1 MRARGLRFLVVIL
14 LACGAADGGAA
25 TVAAG
30 RHWQISIDRIE
41 CEAATSRL
49 FIGSRI
55 RYLGP
60 RGVVEAPVSQLVE
73 GGGRTHSPRSLAWQG
88 GSKPLAAW
96 LSAGG
101 LREVPA
107 NESGEVRFRFEVG
120 ENARELTFEFGDLDA
135 IVLTRARAAGPADI
149 CAALR
154 KPGQIQATRKT
165 RAARVAGALSGVR
178 VYREGYPCL
187 PPVRG
192 ARRTVPAP
200 HPPYLPEQLLV
211 FGRGFLP
218 NARQVGLPMG
228 IAAAQSY
235 AYGGLDDLG
244 AYETAARR
252 AVAADY
258 PAYGRGLAPESTARY
273 FAFNWGVQKAASGN
287 EMLSIGIY
295 AVRPCPK

>member
-1 MRARGLRFLVVIL
+1 MRVFPALVL
-14 LACGAADGGAA
+14 LSAAANVGAAVGS
-25 TVAAG
+25 G
-30 RHWQISIDRIE
+30 RHWQASIDSIE
-41 CEAATSRL
+41 CEAAAARV
-49 FIGSRI
+49 FIGTRI

-60 RGVVEAPVSQLVE
+60 SGVVEAPVSQLVE
-73 GGGRTHSPRSLAWQG
+73 GGGRTHAPKSLAWQG

-101 LREVPA
+101 LRDLPA
-107 NESGEVRFRFEVG
+107 NEAGDVRFRFEVG
-120 ENARELTFEFGDLDA
+120 ENARELKFEFGDLDA

-149 CAALR
+149 CAALL

-178 VYREGYPCL
+178 VYREGFPCL
-187 PPVRG
+187 PPARG
-192 ARRTVPAP
+192 ARRTVRAP

-235 AYGGLDDLG
+235 AHGGLDDLG
-244 AYETAARR
+244 AYETAARQ
-252 AVAADY
+252 AVSADY

-273 FAFNWGVQKAASGN
+273 FAFNWGVQRAASGN
-287 EMLSIGIY
+287 DMVSIGIY
-295 AVRPCPK
+295 AIRPCPG